1 MELIKYHNDINKLK
15 LGNFTENETDI
26 FFSLLFKAK
35 ETKEDIII
43 MSFLELK
50 ALANGDTHND
60 RFLRNILSLNGKLKS
75 MNQTVEIE
83 KGVYLT
89 FSLFG
94 DILTDSN
101 RKIIEIPINPRFRY
115 LINNIMDNFTVI
127 DLKQLVSLKGNYA
140 KVLYRL
146 LKQFEATRLYSVKL
160 EDFRDLMGV
169 PNTYAMFTIRQ
180 KVLKPCMEQ
189 LGKYFKGLELVELKS
204 GRSVETLKFTWK
216 ARKNDKK
223 EDNKIQEVVAR
234 KGLGEKELQEYKKEQ
249 LEKNIEKLKEN
260 IVINQQENKLEKI
273 SKEYYEELYKKYLE
287 DMGEEHNIFIRK
299 SFDFINRSKYEVQ

>member
-146 LKQFEATRLYSVKL
+146 LKQFEATKLYTVKL

-189 LGKYFKGLELVELKS
+189 LGQYFEGLILEEIKVGRNVSSLKFMWNKKEKRKIKVSKSKTFLGEEDYQKHLEKQQQNDTESLEELKDE
-204 GRSVETLKFTWK
+204 RVTIT
-216 ARKNDKK
+216 KK
-223 EDNKIQEVVAR
+223 KY
-234 KGLGEKELQEYKKEQ
+234 EKLYSEY
-249 LEKNIEKLKEN
+249 LEKYDAKDNPIMKKTFDMANL
-260 IVINQQENKLEKI
+260 
-273 SKEYYEELYKKYLE
+273 KKYKII
-287 DMGEEHNIFIRK
+287 D
-299 SFDFINRSKYEVQ
+299 

>member
-146 LKQFEATRLYSVKL
+146 LKQFEATKLYTVKL
-160 EDFRDLMGV
+160 EEFRDLMGV

-189 LGKYFKGLELVELKS
+189 LGQYFEGLILEEIKV
-204 GRSVETLKFTWK
+204 GRNVSSLKFMW
-216 ARKNDKK
+216 NKK
-223 EDNKIQEVVAR
+223 EKRKIKVS
-234 KGLGEKELQEYKKEQ
+234 KSKTFLGEKDYQKH
-249 LEKNIEKLKEN
+249 LEKQQQNDTGSLEELKNERVTITKQKYEKLYS
-260 IVINQQENKLEKI
+260 QYLEKYDAKDNPI
-273 SKEYYEELYKKYLE
+273 MKKTFDMANLKKYKII
-287 DMGEEHNIFIRK
+287 D
-299 SFDFINRSKYEVQ
+299 

>member
-146 LKQFEATRLYSVKL
+146 LKQFEATKLYTVKL
-160 EDFRDLMGV
+160 EEFRDLMGV

-189 LGKYFKGLELVELKS
+189 LGQYFEGLILEEIKVGRNVSSLKFVWNKKEKRKIKASKSKTFLGEEDYQKHLEKQQQNDTGLLDELKNE
-204 GRSVETLKFTWK
+204 RVTITKQK
-216 ARKNDKK
+216 Y
-223 EDNKIQEVVAR
+223 
-234 KGLGEKELQEYKKEQ
+234 EKLYSQY
-249 LEKNIEKLKEN
+249 LEKYDAKDNPIMKKTFDMANL
-260 IVINQQENKLEKI
+260 
-273 SKEYYEELYKKYLE
+273 KKYKII
-287 DMGEEHNIFIRK
+287 D
-299 SFDFINRSKYEVQ
+299 

>member
-146 LKQFEATRLYSVKL
+146 LKQFEATKLYTVKL

-189 LGKYFKGLELVELKS
+189 LGQYFEGLILEEIKVGRNVSSLKFMWNKKEKRKIKVSKSKTFLGEEDYQKHLEKQQNDTESLEELKNE
-204 GRSVETLKFTWK
+204 RVTITKQK
-216 ARKNDKK
+216 Y
-223 EDNKIQEVVAR
+223 
-234 KGLGEKELQEYKKEQ
+234 EKLYSQY
-249 LEKNIEKLKEN
+249 LEKYDAKDNPIMKKTFDMANL
-260 IVINQQENKLEKI
+260 
-273 SKEYYEELYKKYLE
+273 KKYKII
-287 DMGEEHNIFIRK
+287 D
-299 SFDFINRSKYEVQ
+299 

>member
-146 LKQFEATRLYSVKL
+146 LKQFEATKLYTVKL
-160 EDFRDLMGV
+160 EEFRDLMGV

-189 LGKYFKGLELVELKS
+189 LGQYFERLILEEIKVGRNVSSLKFMLNKKEKRKIKVSKSKTFLGEEDYQKHLEKQQNETESLEELKNE
-204 GRSVETLKFTWK
+204 RVTITKQK
-216 ARKNDKK
+216 Y
-223 EDNKIQEVVAR
+223 
-234 KGLGEKELQEYKKEQ
+234 EKLYSQY
-249 LEKNIEKLKEN
+249 LEKYDAKDNPIMKKTFDMANL
-260 IVINQQENKLEKI
+260 
-273 SKEYYEELYKKYLE
+273 KKYKII
-287 DMGEEHNIFIRK
+287 D
-299 SFDFINRSKYEVQ
+299 

>member
-146 LKQFEATRLYSVKL
+146 LKQFEATKLYTVKL

-189 LGKYFKGLELVELKS
+189 LGQYFEGLILEEIKVGRNVSSLKFMWNKKEKRKIKVSKSKTFLGEEDYQKHLEKQQNETESLEELKNE
-204 GRSVETLKFTWK
+204 RVTITKQK
-216 ARKNDKK
+216 Y
-223 EDNKIQEVVAR
+223 
-234 KGLGEKELQEYKKEQ
+234 EKLYSQY
-249 LEKNIEKLKEN
+249 LEKYDAKDNPIMKKTFDMANL
-260 IVINQQENKLEKI
+260 
-273 SKEYYEELYKKYLE
+273 KKYKII
-287 DMGEEHNIFIRK
+287 D
-299 SFDFINRSKYEVQ
+299 

>member
-146 LKQFEATRLYSVKL
+146 LKQFEATKLYTVKL
-160 EDFRDLMGV
+160 EDFRDLMGI

-189 LGKYFKGLELVELKS
+189 LSQYFEGLILEEIKVGRNVSSLKFVWNKKEKRKIKVSKSKTFLGEEDYQKHLEKQQQNDTGLLEELKNE
-204 GRSVETLKFTWK
+204 RVTITKQK
-216 ARKNDKK
+216 Y
-223 EDNKIQEVVAR
+223 
-234 KGLGEKELQEYKKEQ
+234 EKLYSQY
-249 LEKNIEKLKEN
+249 LEKYDAKDNPIMKKTFDMANL
-260 IVINQQENKLEKI
+260 
-273 SKEYYEELYKKYLE
+273 KKYKII
-287 DMGEEHNIFIRK
+287 D
-299 SFDFINRSKYEVQ
+299 

>member
-146 LKQFEATRLYSVKL
+146 LKQFEATKLYTVKL
-160 EDFRDLMGV
+160 EEFRDLMGV

-189 LGKYFKGLELVELKS
+189 LGQYFEGLILEEIKVGRNVSSLKFVWNKKEKRKIKVSKSKTFLGEEDYQKHLEKQQQNDTGLLDELKNE
-204 GRSVETLKFTWK
+204 RVTITKQK
-216 ARKNDKK
+216 Y
-223 EDNKIQEVVAR
+223 
-234 KGLGEKELQEYKKEQ
+234 EKLYSQY
-249 LEKNIEKLKEN
+249 LEKYDAKDNPIMKKTFDMANL
-260 IVINQQENKLEKI
+260 
-273 SKEYYEELYKKYLE
+273 KKYKII
-287 DMGEEHNIFIRK
+287 D
-299 SFDFINRSKYEVQ
+299 

>member
-146 LKQFEATRLYSVKL
+146 LKQFEATKLYTVKL

-189 LGKYFKGLELVELKS
+189 LGQYFEGLILEEIKVGRNVSSLKFMWNKKEKRKIKVSKSKTFLGEEDYQKHLEKQQQNDTGLLDELKNE
-204 GRSVETLKFTWK
+204 RVTITKQK
-216 ARKNDKK
+216 Y
-223 EDNKIQEVVAR
+223 
-234 KGLGEKELQEYKKEQ
+234 EKLYSQY
-249 LEKNIEKLKEN
+249 LEKYDAKDNPIMKKTFDMANL
-260 IVINQQENKLEKI
+260 
-273 SKEYYEELYKKYLE
+273 KKYKII
-287 DMGEEHNIFIRK
+287 D
-299 SFDFINRSKYEVQ
+299 

>member
-146 LKQFEATRLYSVKL
+146 LKQFEATKLYTVKL

-189 LGKYFKGLELVELKS
+189 LGQYFEGLILEEIKVGRNVSSLKFIWNKKEKRKIKVSKSKTFLGEEDYQKHLEKQQQNDTESLEELKDE
-204 GRSVETLKFTWK
+204 RVTIT
-216 ARKNDKK
+216 KK
-223 EDNKIQEVVAR
+223 KY
-234 KGLGEKELQEYKKEQ
+234 EKLYSQY
-249 LEKNIEKLKEN
+249 LEKYDAKDNPIMKKTFDMANL
-260 IVINQQENKLEKI
+260 
-273 SKEYYEELYKKYLE
+273 KKYKII
-287 DMGEEHNIFIRK
+287 D
-299 SFDFINRSKYEVQ
+299 

>member
-146 LKQFEATRLYSVKL
+146 LKQFEATKLYTVKL

-189 LGKYFKGLELVELKS
+189 LGQYFEGLILEEIKVGRNVSSLKFIWNKKEKRKIKVSKSKTFLGEEDYQKHLEKQQNDTESLEELKNE
-204 GRSVETLKFTWK
+204 RVTITKQK
-216 ARKNDKK
+216 Y
-223 EDNKIQEVVAR
+223 
-234 KGLGEKELQEYKKEQ
+234 EKLYSQY
-249 LEKNIEKLKEN
+249 LEKYDAKDNPIMKKTFDMANL
-260 IVINQQENKLEKI
+260 
-273 SKEYYEELYKKYLE
+273 KKYKII
-287 DMGEEHNIFIRK
+287 D
-299 SFDFINRSKYEVQ
+299 

>member
-101 RKIIEIPINPRFRY
+101 RKIIEIPINSRFRY

-146 LKQFEATRLYSVKL
+146 LKQFEATKLYTVKL
-160 EDFRDLMGV
+160 EEFRDLMGV

-189 LGKYFKGLELVELKS
+189 LGQYFEGLILEEIKVGRNVSSLKFMWNKKEKRKIKVSKSKTFLGEEDYQKHLEKQQQNDTESLEELKNE
-204 GRSVETLKFTWK
+204 RVTITKQK
-216 ARKNDKK
+216 Y
-223 EDNKIQEVVAR
+223 
-234 KGLGEKELQEYKKEQ
+234 EKLYSQY
-249 LEKNIEKLKEN
+249 LEKYDAKDNPIMKKTFDMANL
-260 IVINQQENKLEKI
+260 
-273 SKEYYEELYKKYLE
+273 KKYKII
-287 DMGEEHNIFIRK
+287 D
-299 SFDFINRSKYEVQ
+299 

>member
-146 LKQFEATRLYSVKL
+146 LKQFEATKLYTVKL

-189 LGKYFKGLELVELKS
+189 LSQYFEGLILEEIKVGRNVSSLKFVWNKKEKRKIKVSKSKTFLGEEDYQKHLEKQQQNDTGLLEELKNE
-204 GRSVETLKFTWK
+204 RVTITKQK
-216 ARKNDKK
+216 Y
-223 EDNKIQEVVAR
+223 
-234 KGLGEKELQEYKKEQ
+234 EKLYSQY
-249 LEKNIEKLKEN
+249 LEKYDAKDNPIMKKTFDMANL
-260 IVINQQENKLEKI
+260 
-273 SKEYYEELYKKYLE
+273 KKYKII
-287 DMGEEHNIFIRK
+287 D
-299 SFDFINRSKYEVQ
+299 

>member
-146 LKQFEATRLYSVKL
+146 LKQFEATKLYTVKL

-189 LGKYFKGLELVELKS
+189 LGQYFEGLILEEIKVGRNVSSLKFMWNRKEKRKIKVSKLKTFLGEEDYQKHLEKQQQNDTESLEELKNE
-204 GRSVETLKFTWK
+204 RVTITKQK
-216 ARKNDKK
+216 Y
-223 EDNKIQEVVAR
+223 
-234 KGLGEKELQEYKKEQ
+234 EKLYSQY
-249 LEKNIEKLKEN
+249 LEKYDAKDNPIMKKTFDMANL
-260 IVINQQENKLEKI
+260 
-273 SKEYYEELYKKYLE
+273 KKYKII
-287 DMGEEHNIFIRK
+287 D
-299 SFDFINRSKYEVQ
+299 

>member
-146 LKQFEATRLYSVKL
+146 LKQFEATKLYTVKL
-160 EDFRDLMGV
+160 EEFRDLMGV

-189 LGKYFKGLELVELKS
+189 LGQYFEGLILEEIKVGRNVSSLKFMWNKKEKRKIKVSKSKTFLGEEDYQKHLEKQQNETESLEELKNE
-204 GRSVETLKFTWK
+204 RVTITKQK
-216 ARKNDKK
+216 Y
-223 EDNKIQEVVAR
+223 
-234 KGLGEKELQEYKKEQ
+234 EKLYSQY
-249 LEKNIEKLKEN
+249 LEKYDAKDNPIMKKTFDMANL
-260 IVINQQENKLEKI
+260 
-273 SKEYYEELYKKYLE
+273 KKYKII
-287 DMGEEHNIFIRK
+287 D
-299 SFDFINRSKYEVQ
+299 

>member
-35 ETKEDIII
+35 ETKENIII

-146 LKQFEATRLYSVKL
+146 LKQFEATKLYTVKL
-160 EDFRDLMGV
+160 EEFRDLMGV

-189 LGKYFKGLELVELKS
+189 LGQYFEGLILEEIKVGRNVSSLKFMWNRKEKRKIKVSKSKTFLGEEDYQKHLEKQQQNDTESLEELKNE
-204 GRSVETLKFTWK
+204 RVTITKQK
-216 ARKNDKK
+216 Y
-223 EDNKIQEVVAR
+223 
-234 KGLGEKELQEYKKEQ
+234 EKLYSQY
-249 LEKNIEKLKEN
+249 LEKYDAKDNPIMKKTFDMANL
-260 IVINQQENKLEKI
+260 
-273 SKEYYEELYKKYLE
+273 KKYKII
-287 DMGEEHNIFIRK
+287 D
-299 SFDFINRSKYEVQ
+299 

>member
-146 LKQFEATRLYSVKL
+146 LKQFEATKLYTVKL

-189 LGKYFKGLELVELKS
+189 LGQYFEGLILEEIKVGRNVSSLKFMWNKKEKRKIKVSKLKTFLGEEDYQKHLEKQQQNDTGLLDELKNE
-204 GRSVETLKFTWK
+204 RVTITKQK
-216 ARKNDKK
+216 Y
-223 EDNKIQEVVAR
+223 
-234 KGLGEKELQEYKKEQ
+234 EKLYSQY
-249 LEKNIEKLKEN
+249 LEKYDAKDNPIMKKTFVMANL
-260 IVINQQENKLEKI
+260 
-273 SKEYYEELYKKYLE
+273 KKYKII
-287 DMGEEHNIFIRK
+287 D
-299 SFDFINRSKYEVQ
+299 

>member
-60 RFLRNILSLNGKLKS
+60 RFLRNILSLNGKLKT

-101 RKIIEIPINPRFRY
+101 KKIIEIPINPRFRY

-146 LKQFEATRLYSVKL
+146 LKQFEATKLYTVKL

-189 LGKYFKGLELVELKS
+189 LGQYFEGLILEEIKVGRNVSSLKFMWNKKEKRKIKVSKSKTFLGEEDYQKHLEKQQQNETESLEELKNE
-204 GRSVETLKFTWK
+204 RVTITKQK
-216 ARKNDKK
+216 Y
-223 EDNKIQEVVAR
+223 
-234 KGLGEKELQEYKKEQ
+234 EKLYSQY
-249 LEKNIEKLKEN
+249 LEKYDTKDNPIMKKTFDMANL
-260 IVINQQENKLEKI
+260 
-273 SKEYYEELYKKYLE
+273 KKYKII
-287 DMGEEHNIFIRK
+287 D
-299 SFDFINRSKYEVQ
+299 

>member
-146 LKQFEATRLYSVKL
+146 LKQFEATKLYTVKL

-189 LGKYFKGLELVELKS
+189 LGQYFEGLILEEIKVGRNVSSLKFIWNKKEKRKIKVSKSKTFLGEEDYQKHLEKQQNDTESLEELKNE
-204 GRSVETLKFTWK
+204 RVTITKQK
-216 ARKNDKK
+216 
-223 EDNKIQEVVAR
+223 
-234 KGLGEKELQEYKKEQ
+234 Y
-249 LEKNIEKLKEN
+249 EKLYSQYLAKYDAKDN
-260 IVINQQENKLEKI
+260 PIMKKTFDMANL
-273 SKEYYEELYKKYLE
+273 KKYKII
-287 DMGEEHNIFIRK
+287 D
-299 SFDFINRSKYEVQ
+299 

>member
-146 LKQFEATRLYSVKL
+146 LKQFEATKLYTVKL

-189 LGKYFKGLELVELKS
+189 LGQYFEGLILEEIKVGRNVSSLKFIWNKKEKRKIKVSKSKTFLGEEDYQKHLEKQQQNDTGLLDELKNE
-204 GRSVETLKFTWK
+204 RVTITKQK
-216 ARKNDKK
+216 Y
-223 EDNKIQEVVAR
+223 
-234 KGLGEKELQEYKKEQ
+234 EKLYSQY
-249 LEKNIEKLKEN
+249 LEKYDAKDNPIMKKTFDMANL
-260 IVINQQENKLEKI
+260 
-273 SKEYYEELYKKYLE
+273 KKYKII
-287 DMGEEHNIFIRK
+287 D
-299 SFDFINRSKYEVQ
+299 

>member
-146 LKQFEATRLYSVKL
+146 LKQFEATKLYTVKL
-160 EDFRDLMGV
+160 EDFRDLMGI

-189 LGKYFKGLELVELKS
+189 LGQYFEGLILEEIKVGRNVSSLKFVWNKKEKRKIKVSKSKTFLGEEDYQKHLEKQQNDTESLEELKNE
-204 GRSVETLKFTWK
+204 RITITKQK
-216 ARKNDKK
+216 Y
-223 EDNKIQEVVAR
+223 
-234 KGLGEKELQEYKKEQ
+234 EKLYSQY
-249 LEKNIEKLKEN
+249 LEKYDAKDNPIMKKTFDMANL
-260 IVINQQENKLEKI
+260 
-273 SKEYYEELYKKYLE
+273 KKYKII
-287 DMGEEHNIFIRK
+287 D
-299 SFDFINRSKYEVQ
+299 

>member
-146 LKQFEATRLYSVKL
+146 LKQFEATRLYTVKL

-189 LGKYFKGLELVELKS
+189 LGQYFEGLILEEIKVGRNVSSLKFIWNKKEKRKIKVSKSKMFLGEEDYQKHLERQQRNDTGSLEELKNE
-204 GRSVETLKFTWK
+204 RVTITKQK
-216 ARKNDKK
+216 Y
-223 EDNKIQEVVAR
+223 
-234 KGLGEKELQEYKKEQ
+234 EKLYSQY
-249 LEKNIEKLKEN
+249 LEKYDAKDNPIMKKTFDMANL
-260 IVINQQENKLEKI
+260 
-273 SKEYYEELYKKYLE
+273 KKYKII
-287 DMGEEHNIFIRK
+287 D
-299 SFDFINRSKYEVQ
+299 

>member
-146 LKQFEATRLYSVKL
+146 LKQFEATKLYTVKL

-189 LGKYFKGLELVELKS
+189 LGQYFEGLILEEIKVGRNVSSLKFMWNKKEKRKIKVSKSKTFLGEEDYQKHLEKQQQNDIESLEELKNE
-204 GRSVETLKFTWK
+204 RVTITKQK
-216 ARKNDKK
+216 Y
-223 EDNKIQEVVAR
+223 
-234 KGLGEKELQEYKKEQ
+234 EKLYSQY
-249 LEKNIEKLKEN
+249 LEKYDAKDNPIMKKTFDMANL
-260 IVINQQENKLEKI
+260 
-273 SKEYYEELYKKYLE
+273 KKYKII
-287 DMGEEHNIFIRK
+287 D
-299 SFDFINRSKYEVQ
+299 

>member
-146 LKQFEATRLYSVKL
+146 LKQFEATKLYTVKL
-160 EDFRDLMGV
+160 EDFRDLMGI

-189 LGKYFKGLELVELKS
+189 LGQYFEGLILEEIKVGRNVSSLKFIWNKKEKRKIKVSKSKTFLGEEDYQKHLEKQQNDTESLEELKNE
-204 GRSVETLKFTWK
+204 RITITKQK
-216 ARKNDKK
+216 Y
-223 EDNKIQEVVAR
+223 
-234 KGLGEKELQEYKKEQ
+234 EKLYSQY
-249 LEKNIEKLKEN
+249 LEKYDAKDNPIMKKTFDMANL
-260 IVINQQENKLEKI
+260 
-273 SKEYYEELYKKYLE
+273 KKYKII
-287 DMGEEHNIFIRK
+287 D
-299 SFDFINRSKYEVQ
+299 

>member
-50 ALANGDTHND
+50 SLANGDTHND
-60 RFLRNILSLNGKLKS
+60 RFLKNILSLNGKLKS
-75 MNQTVEIE
+75 MNQTIEIE

-146 LKQFEATRLYSVKL
+146 LKQFEATKLYTVKL
-160 EDFRDLMGV
+160 DEFRDLMGV

-189 LGKYFKGLELVELKS
+189 LGQYFEGLILEEIKVGRNVSSLKFMWNKKEKRKINIPKSKKFLGEEDYRKHLEKEQQGDKESLEELKNEKVS
-204 GRSVETLKFTWK
+204 IT
-216 ARKNDKK
+216 K
-223 EDNKIQEVVAR
+223 EKY
-234 KGLGEKELQEYKKEQ
+234 EKLYSQY
-249 LEKNIEKLKEN
+249 LEKYDAKDNPIMKKTFDMANL
-260 IVINQQENKLEKI
+260 
-273 SKEYYEELYKKYLE
+273 KKYKII
-287 DMGEEHNIFIRK
+287 D
-299 SFDFINRSKYEVQ
+299 

>member
-1 MELIKYHNDINKLK
+1 
-15 LGNFTENETDI
+15 
-26 FFSLLFKAK
+26 
-35 ETKEDIII
+35 
-43 MSFLELK
+43 
-50 ALANGDTHND
+50 
-60 RFLRNILSLNGKLKS
+60 LRNILSLNGKLKS

-146 LKQFEATRLYSVKL
+146 LKQFEATKLYTVKL

-189 LGKYFKGLELVELKS
+189 LGQYFEGLILEEIKVGRNVSSLKFMWNKKEKRKIKVSKSKTFLGEEDYQKHLEKQQQNDTESLEELKDE
-204 GRSVETLKFTWK
+204 RVTIT
-216 ARKNDKK
+216 KK
-223 EDNKIQEVVAR
+223 KY
-234 KGLGEKELQEYKKEQ
+234 EKLYSEY
-249 LEKNIEKLKEN
+249 LEKYDAKDNPIMKKTFDMANL
-260 IVINQQENKLEKI
+260 
-273 SKEYYEELYKKYLE
+273 KKYKII
-287 DMGEEHNIFIRK
+287 D
-299 SFDFINRSKYEVQ
+299 

>member
-146 LKQFEATRLYSVKL
+146 LKQFEATKLYTVKL

-189 LGKYFKGLELVELKS
+189 LGQYFEGLILEEIKVGRNVSSLKFIWNKKEKRKIKVSKSKTFLGEEDYQKHLERQQQNDTESLEELKNE
-204 GRSVETLKFTWK
+204 RVTITKQK
-216 ARKNDKK
+216 Y
-223 EDNKIQEVVAR
+223 
-234 KGLGEKELQEYKKEQ
+234 EKLYSQY
-249 LEKNIEKLKEN
+249 LEKYDAKDNPIMKKTFDMANL
-260 IVINQQENKLEKI
+260 
-273 SKEYYEELYKKYLE
+273 KKYKII
-287 DMGEEHNIFIRK
+287 D
-299 SFDFINRSKYEVQ
+299 

>member
-146 LKQFEATRLYSVKL
+146 LKQFEATKLYTVKL
-160 EDFRDLMGV
+160 EEFRDLMGV

-189 LGKYFKGLELVELKS
+189 LGQYFEGLILEEIKVGRNVSSLKFVWNKKEKRKIKVSKSKTFLGEEDYQKHLEKQQQNDTESLEELKDE
-204 GRSVETLKFTWK
+204 RVTIT
-216 ARKNDKK
+216 KK
-223 EDNKIQEVVAR
+223 KY
-234 KGLGEKELQEYKKEQ
+234 EKLYSQY
-249 LEKNIEKLKEN
+249 LEKYDAKDNPIMKKTFDMANL
-260 IVINQQENKLEKI
+260 
-273 SKEYYEELYKKYLE
+273 KKYKII
-287 DMGEEHNIFIRK
+287 D
-299 SFDFINRSKYEVQ
+299 

>member
-146 LKQFEATRLYSVKL
+146 LKQFEATKLYTVKL

-189 LGKYFKGLELVELKS
+189 LGQYFEGLILEEIKV
-204 GRSVETLKFTWK
+204 GRNVSSLKFIW
-216 ARKNDKK
+216 NKK
-223 EDNKIQEVVAR
+223 EKRKI
-234 KGLGEKELQEYKKEQ
+234 
-249 LEKNIEKLKEN
+249 
-260 IVINQQENKLEKI
+260 KI
-273 SKEYYEELYKKYLE
+273 SKSKTFLGEEDYQKHLEKQQQNETESLEGLKNERVTITKQKYEKLYSQYLEKYDAKDNPIMKKTFDMANLKKYKII
-287 DMGEEHNIFIRK
+287 D
-299 SFDFINRSKYEVQ
+299 

>member
-146 LKQFEATRLYSVKL
+146 LKQFEATKLYTVKL

-189 LGKYFKGLELVELKS
+189 LGQYFEGLILEEIKVGRNVSSLKFIWNKKEKRKIKVSKSKTFLGEEDYQKHLEKQQQNDTESLEELKNE
-204 GRSVETLKFTWK
+204 RVTITKQK
-216 ARKNDKK
+216 Y
-223 EDNKIQEVVAR
+223 
-234 KGLGEKELQEYKKEQ
+234 EKLYSQY
-249 LEKNIEKLKEN
+249 LEKYDAKDNPIMKKTFDMANL
-260 IVINQQENKLEKI
+260 
-273 SKEYYEELYKKYLE
+273 KKYKII
-287 DMGEEHNIFIRK
+287 D
-299 SFDFINRSKYEVQ
+299 

>member
-50 ALANGDTHND
+50 SLANGDTHND
-60 RFLRNILSLNGKLKS
+60 RFLKNILSLNGKLKS
-75 MNQTVEIE
+75 MNQTIEIE

-146 LKQFEATRLYSVKL
+146 LKQFEATKLYTVKL
-160 EDFRDLMGV
+160 DEFRDLMGV

-189 LGKYFKGLELVELKS
+189 LGQYFEGLILEEIKVGRNVSSLKFMWNKKEKSKINIPKSKKFLGEEDNQKHLEKEQQGDKESLEELKNEKVS
-204 GRSVETLKFTWK
+204 IT
-216 ARKNDKK
+216 K
-223 EDNKIQEVVAR
+223 EKY
-234 KGLGEKELQEYKKEQ
+234 EKLYSQY
-249 LEKNIEKLKEN
+249 LEKYDAKDNPIMKKTFDMANL
-260 IVINQQENKLEKI
+260 
-273 SKEYYEELYKKYLE
+273 KKYKII
-287 DMGEEHNIFIRK
+287 D
-299 SFDFINRSKYEVQ
+299 

>member
-146 LKQFEATRLYSVKL
+146 LKQFEATKLYTVKL

-189 LGKYFKGLELVELKS
+189 LGQYFEGLILEEIKVGRNVSSLKFMWNKKEKRKIKVSKSKTFLGEEDYQKHLEKQQQNDTESLEELKDE
-204 GRSVETLKFTWK
+204 RVTIT
-216 ARKNDKK
+216 KK
-223 EDNKIQEVVAR
+223 KY
-234 KGLGEKELQEYKKEQ
+234 EKLYSQY
-249 LEKNIEKLKEN
+249 LEKYDAKDNPIMKKTFDMANL
-260 IVINQQENKLEKI
+260 
-273 SKEYYEELYKKYLE
+273 KKYKII
-287 DMGEEHNIFIRK
+287 D
-299 SFDFINRSKYEVQ
+299 

>member
-146 LKQFEATRLYSVKL
+146 LKQFEATKLYTVKL
-160 EDFRDLMGV
+160 EEFRDLMGV

-189 LGKYFKGLELVELKS
+189 LGQYFEGLILEEIKVGRYVSSLKFMWNKKEKRKIKVSKSKTFLGEEDYQKHLEKQQNETESLEELKNE
-204 GRSVETLKFTWK
+204 RVTITKQK
-216 ARKNDKK
+216 Y
-223 EDNKIQEVVAR
+223 
-234 KGLGEKELQEYKKEQ
+234 EKLYSQY
-249 LEKNIEKLKEN
+249 LEKYDAKDNPIMKKTFDMANL
-260 IVINQQENKLEKI
+260 
-273 SKEYYEELYKKYLE
+273 KKYKII
-287 DMGEEHNIFIRK
+287 D
-299 SFDFINRSKYEVQ
+299 